1 MATSDKPLAHHQQS
15 LVVRTSTPPSTTP
28 VVSSS
33 HLAAAIT
40 RMCSRLQRMHLLLV
54 WSLFVASAGAAPPSP
69 IDMGTTLV
77 AIKYQGG
84 VVVAADSRTSVS
96 GYVSNRYA
104 YKITPV
110 NENCVLCRSGSAAD
124 TQQIAWITRLELLD
138 RSYRYGMKPTI
149 SQVAHCVRSF
159 VYGSSGSV
167 SLLVAGYDQNS
178 KEGCIWSVSQSG
190 ALLEEDVYAVSGSG
204 SSYIIGHLD
213 HNLLQ
218 PGKEL
223 SEDDAVDFCKQA
235 IELAM
240 NRDGSSGG
248 LVRILVLNAKGS
260 RTITVFPSTASNS
273 VKKEPENLLGFA
285 PPEYGLPTSKTT
297 NS

>member
-1 MATSDKPLAHHQQS
+1 MQNT
-15 LVVRTSTPPSTTP
+15 
-28 VVSSS
+28 
-33 HLAAAIT
+33 T
-40 RMCSRLQRMHLLLV
+40 RMSSRLQKMRLLLV
-54 WSLFVASAGAAPPSP
+54 CSLFVASAGSSAPAP

-77 AIKYQGG
+77 AIRYQGG

-124 TQQIAWITRLELLD
+124 TQHLAWITRLELLD

-167 SLLVAGYDQNS
+167 SLLVAGYDQNE
-178 KEGCIWSVSQSG
+178 KEGCIWSVSPSG
-190 ALLEEDVYAVSGSG
+190 ALLKEDAYAVSGSG
-204 SSYIIGHLD
+204 SSYIIGYLD

-218 PGKEL
+218 PGGKQL

-248 LVRILVLNAKGS
+248 LVRILVLNAEGS
-260 RTITVFPSTASNS
+260 RTITVFPSTASNGAN
-273 VKKEPENLLGFA
+273 KEPENLVGFA
-285 PPEYGLPTSKTT
+285 PAEYGLPTSKTT
-297 NS
+297 HR

>member
-1 MATSDKPLAHHQQS
+1 MQNT
-15 LVVRTSTPPSTTP
+15 
-28 VVSSS
+28 
-33 HLAAAIT
+33 T
-40 RMCSRLQRMHLLLV
+40 RMSSRLQKMRLLLV
-54 WSLFVASAGAAPPSP
+54 CSLFVASAGSSAPAP

-77 AIKYQGG
+77 AIRYQGG

-124 TQQIAWITRLELLD
+124 TQHLAWITRLELLD

-167 SLLVAGYDQNS
+167 SLLVAGYDQNE
-178 KEGCIWSVSQSG
+178 KEGCIWSVSPSG
-190 ALLEEDVYAVSGSG
+190 ALLKEDAYAVSGSG
-204 SSYIIGHLD
+204 SSYIIGYLD

-218 PGKEL
+218 PGGKQL

-273 VKKEPENLLGFA
+273 AKKDPEKLLGFA
-285 PPEYGLPTSKTT
+285 PPEYGLPSSKTT

>member
-1 MATSDKPLAHHQQS
+1 MTLQVCAAGSPN
-15 LVVRTSTPPSTTP
+15 TPA
-28 VVSSS
+28 V
-33 HLAAAIT
+33 
-40 RMCSRLQRMHLLLV
+40 
-54 WSLFVASAGAAPPSP
+54 P

-96 GYVSNRYA
+96 GYVSNRFA

-124 TQQIAWITRLELLD
+124 TQQIAWLVRLELLD
-138 RSYRYGMKPTI
+138 RSYSYGLKPTI
-149 SQVAHCVRSF
+149 SQIAHTVRSF
-159 VYGSSGSV
+159 VYGGSGSV
-167 SLLVAGYDQNS
+167 SLLVAGYDQNAN
-178 KEGCIWSVSQSG
+178 EGCIWSVSPSG
-190 ALLEEDVYAVSGSG
+190 ALLKEDVYAVSGSG

-213 HNLLQ
+213 YHLLQ
-218 PGKEL
+218 SGKEL
-223 SEDDAVDFCKQA
+223 SENDAVDYCKQA

-260 RTITVFPSTASNS
+260 RTITVFPSTSTTATSNT
-273 VKKEPENLLGFA
+273 KKNPEDLLGFA
-285 PPEYGLPTSKTT
+285 PPDYGAPTSKTT